1 MVLIPHTYSEWVTIL
16 EIFKSK
22 SDDME
27 VLDAMKQGTIEWQ
40 SGVAERFAKR
50 LIDSINYR
58 MKTACKKLQNDLVRA
73 RSSEC
78 EIVQAL
84 LSFRR
89 ELSFLAQAI
98 NLPALP
104 DKDRQHYLQ
113 LVIDQV
119 NYTQK
124 SLEDYA
130 KGDYSGKLL
139 SIVKNHKVNS
149 ILKEG

>member
-16 EIFKSK
+16 DIFKSK
-22 SDDME
+22 SNDME
-27 VLDAMKQGTIEWQ
+27 VLEAMKKGTIEWQ
-40 SGVAERFAKR
+40 AGVAERFAKR
-50 LIDSINYR
+50 LKHCVDYR
-58 MKTACKKLQNDLVRA
+58 MKIACKKLQNDLERA
-73 RSSEC
+73 HGSEW

-84 LSFRR
+84 LSLRR
-89 ELSFLAQAI
+89 EMSFLVQAI
-98 NLPALP
+98 NLPVLP
-104 DKDRQHYLQ
+104 DKDRQYYLQ
-113 LVIDQV
+113 LVIDQA